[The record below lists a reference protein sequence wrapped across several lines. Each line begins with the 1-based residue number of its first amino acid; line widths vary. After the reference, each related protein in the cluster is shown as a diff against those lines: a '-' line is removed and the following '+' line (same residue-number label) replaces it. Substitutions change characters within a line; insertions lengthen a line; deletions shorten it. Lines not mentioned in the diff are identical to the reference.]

1 MEVILRLF
9 VLIVLIALSS
19 PARGEER
26 PRTIPKEPA
35 VLGDG
40 YIAEV
45 CKLSFADPVAQTAC
59 EVHIHMELDAKTQ
72 LEFKRLQS
80 DAAYLFFVADQHKA
94 RADALEAR
102 ILALETPKKKGK
114 K

>member
-1 MEVILRLF
+1 MRL
-9 VLIVLIALSS
+9 LTLIALIAFSS

-26 PRTIPKEPA
+26 PRTIPKEPL

-72 LEFKRLQS
+72 EFKRLQS

-102 ILALETPKKKGK
+102 IVELEAATKNKKKGK